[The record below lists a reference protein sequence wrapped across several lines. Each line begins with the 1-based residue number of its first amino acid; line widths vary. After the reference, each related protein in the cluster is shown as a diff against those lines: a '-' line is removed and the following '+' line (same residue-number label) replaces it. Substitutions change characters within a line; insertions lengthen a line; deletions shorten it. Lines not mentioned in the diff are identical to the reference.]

1 MDPLTQGALGAA
13 LPQATWAAWTR
24 HNKAQVAVAGVLG
37 MLGGMAADLDVLIR
51 SDTDP
56 LMFLAYH
63 RQFTHSLIF
72 MPVGGLITALVL
84 HALLAR
90 RWQLLFWQTALVC
103 TLGYATHA
111 LLDSATSYGT
121 QLFWPFSDT
130 RVSWSIVSIIDPL
143 FTVPLATVV
152 IMAAIKRNPWLA
164 RLGLAWALLYLSLGW
179 IQHQSA
185 MRMGEEIATSRGHT
199 PIRLEVKP
207 SFANILAW
215 KSIYETEDRFYVD
228 AVRANVA
235 PKIFTGMSV
244 AKLNIAKDLTWLDP
258 TSQQARD
265 IERFSGFSDG
275 FVAIDP
281 THPNRIID
289 VRYSFVPNEV
299 SALFSIELNREGDDD
314 AHVHYRTHREHARD
328 NIHTLWQMLTSAPPQ

>member
-37 MLGGMAADLDVLIR
+37 MLGGMVADLDVLIR

-72 MPVGGLITALVL
+72 MPLGGLVTAIVL
-84 HALLAR
+84 HGLFAR
-90 RWQLLFWQTALVC
+90 RWQLSFWQTVIIC
-103 TLGYATHA
+103 TLGYTTHA

-121 QLFWPFSDT
+121 QLFWPFSAT
-130 RVSWSIVSIIDPL
+130 RISWSIVSIIDPL
-143 FTVPLATVV
+143 FTLPLAGLV
-152 IMAAIKRNPWLA
+152 IMAAIKGNPWLA
-164 RLGLAWALLYLSLGW
+164 RLGLAWGLLYLGVGW
-179 IQHQSA
+179 MQHQSA
-185 MRMGEEIATSRGHT
+185 LQMAEDIATSRGHT

-207 SFANILAW
+207 SFANILVW

-228 AVRANVA
+228 AVRTGVA
-235 PKIFTGMSV
+235 PKIFQGTSV
-244 AKLNIAKDLTWLDP
+244 PKLDTARDVPWLAP

-281 THPNRIID
+281 DQENRIID
-289 VRYSFVPNEV
+289 VRYSFVPNDV
-299 SALFSIELNREGDDD
+299 SALFSIELNPEGAPD

-328 NIHTLWQMLTSAPPQ
+328 NIQTLWQMLTSPKPQ